1 MIDYCDSLDGIC
13 MEQLESFF
21 VGWRYP
27 LSPAEHIKVLAGSS
41 HFLLAMDRES
51 GRVVGFITALSDGLL
66 SAYIP
71 LLEVLPPYRG
81 LGIGRELVRRM
92 LVKLEGLGMVDL
104 LCDPPLLPFYQ
115 CLGFQ
120 PATAA
125 SIRRPRRQIGDD
137 SPNGSIWKGPV

>member
-1 MIDYCDSLDGIC
+1 MIDYSDSLDGIC
-13 MEQLESFF
+13 KEQLGGFF
-21 VGWRYP
+21 VGWRHP
-27 LSPAEHIKVLAGSS
+27 LTPTEHIRLLAGSS
-41 HFLLAMDRES
+41 HFLLAMDQES
-51 GRVVGFITALSDGLL
+51 GKVVGFITALSDGLL

-71 LLEVLPPYRG
+71 LLEVLPPYQKQ
-81 LGIGRELVRRM
+81 GICRELVRRM

-125 SIRRPRRQIGDD
+125 SIRRPRPIDKQ
-137 SPNGSIWKGPV
+137 